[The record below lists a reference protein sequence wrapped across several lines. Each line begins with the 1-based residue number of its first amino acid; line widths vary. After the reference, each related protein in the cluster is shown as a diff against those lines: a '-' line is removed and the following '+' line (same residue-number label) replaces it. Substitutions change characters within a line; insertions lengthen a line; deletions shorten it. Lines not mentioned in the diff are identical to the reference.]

1 MFVGGKDSM
10 LSLPKLILGLD
21 SVQIKILAGFWGE
34 G

>member
-1 MFVGGKDSM
+1 MDGKASM
-10 LSLPKLILGLD
+10 LSLLKLILRLD

>member
-1 MFVGGKDSM
+1 MGGKDTM

-21 SVQIKILAGFWGE
+21 SVQIKIPAGFCGE